1 MSCTVFALPY
11 ALAWVIGSV
20 VVGAAGAIQSRDELR
35 DENLDIS
42 TYVSEQTLENYCNDI
57 HVINETNFI
66 EKSFETAFM
75 DKELLMKTIEEH
87 GLKGIQ
93 EDEFGRISGTVDN
106 YTLTFEKMEADKPY
120 FLRISCTDKDKPEE
134 KIDDLSSEYALN
146 VQEEAY
152 LNIVDKLKAN
162 NMEIEDEEVLDDN
175 TIVLTVNLE

>member
-20 VVGAAGAIQSRDELR
+20 VVSVARAKQEETSEV
-35 DENLDIS
+35 DIVNS
-42 TYVSEQTLENYCNDI
+42 YADFSCNDI
-57 HVINETNFI
+57 QVINETNFI

-75 DKELLMKTIEEH
+75 DKELLLKTLEEH
-87 GLKGIQ
+87 GIKGIQ
-93 EDEFGRISGTVDN
+93 EDEFGKISGSIDN
-106 YTLTFEKMEADKPY
+106 YTLNFEKMESDKPY
-120 FLRISCTDKDKPEE
+120 FLRISCTDKENPEE
-134 KIDDLSSEYALN
+134 KIEDLSSEYALN